1 MSTLKETHSAQVPF
15 STTLLV
21 RDSCLCLH
29 VQRAARALAR
39 RFDAALKP
47 VGLTNGQFSL
57 LMSLNRPDAPGVPKA
72 TVGSVAELL
81 GMDRTTL
88 TAAARVLFDR
98 GLLVVDAEDGD
109 RRSKVLKLTAEGR
122 RVLAAAVPI
131 WIREHRAIE
140 HGLGDGEANRLR
152 QDLNVL
158 AKENQLLCGSEV
170 GQVGSK

>member
-1 MSTLKETHSAQVPF
+1 M
-15 STTLLV
+15 
-21 RDSCLCLH
+21 CLH

-88 TAAARVLFDR
+88 TAAARVLYGR
-98 GLLVVDAEDGD
+98 GLLTIDAEAKDK
-109 RRSKVLKLTAEGR
+109 RSKVLKLTAEGR

-131 WIREHRAIE
+131 WTRVHGEIERAM
-140 HGLGDGEANRLR
+140 GDGGAKRLR
-152 QDLNVL
+152 KDL
-158 AKENQLLCGSEV
+158 KEIS
-170 GQVGSK
+170 S

>member
-1 MSTLKETHSAQVPF
+1 MSTLEETPSVEIPF

-21 RDSCLCLH
+21 RDTCLCLH

-47 VGLTNGQFSL
+47 AGLTNGQFSL

-98 GLLVVDAEDGD
+98 GLLVLEPEAGD

-122 RVLAAAVPI
+122 RMLAAAVPI
-131 WIREHRAIE
+131 WKREHAAIE
-140 HGLGDGEANRLR
+140 LGLKDGGASRLR

-158 AKENQLLCGSEV
+158 AKEDRLPCISEV
-170 GQVGSK
+170 GRK

>member
-1 MSTLKETHSAQVPF
+1 
-15 STTLLV
+15 
-21 RDSCLCLH
+21 
-29 VQRAARALAR
+29 
-39 RFDAALKP
+39 
-47 VGLTNGQFSL
+47 
-57 LMSLNRPDAPGVPKA
+57 MSLNRPDAPGVPKA

>member
-1 MSTLKETHSAQVPF
+1 MSTGSDVNFGAAPPTPVPEVPF

-21 RDSCLCLH
+21 RDCCLCLH

-88 TAAARVLFDR
+88 TAAARVLYGR
-98 GLLVVDAEDGD
+98 GLLTIDAEAKDK
-109 RRSKVLKLTAEGR
+109 RSKVLKLTAEGR

-131 WIREHRAIE
+131 WTRVHGEIERAM
-140 HGLGDGEANRLR
+140 GDGGAKRLR
-152 QDLNVL
+152 KDL
-158 AKENQLLCGSEV
+158 KEIS
-170 GQVGSK
+170 S